1 MKLEQ
6 IEVIIDTN
14 GKIRLQTSGF
24 SGDECLAATQKLEEL
39 LGNQLVQRERT
50 SETYDGIHGKT
61 SERQKIFGA
70 K

>member
-24 SGDECLAATQKLEEL
+24 SGDECLSATREIEEL
-39 LGNQLVQRERT
+39 LGSQILQRERS
-50 SETYDGIHGKT
+50 SESYDQNCGKT
-61 SERQKIFGA
+61 VEKLKIQSA
-70 K
+70 